1 MALELGWEAG
11 RLDVRE
17 GVLRRGIW
25 GARKRKEFQERLNNR
40 VCTHLLGRRPASLWR
55 RLTSNVGQCSSLQL
69 ALQKGRLE
77 GLYNQGA
84 PPASLQGQG
93 GGSLGL
99 ALTRKPKSSSR
110 VRR

>member
-11 RLDVRE
+11 RLDVWE

-25 GARKRKEFQERLNNR
+25 GPQKRKEFQERLNNR

-55 RLTSNVGQCSSLQL
+55 RLTSNVGQCSLLQL
-69 ALQKGRLE
+69 ALQKGRME

-84 PPASLQGQG
+84 PTASLQGSG
-93 GGSLGL
+93 EGVWGWH
-99 ALTRKPKSSSR
+99 
-110 VRR
+110 